1 MERAVSTKQKYPL
14 EFVNGLALNEEQRLY
29 VIDNGYGVSCF
40 GFDNCFQESQQLAQ
54 VMKMAGPTPDM
65 LGTRDCYTLNKQLHA
80 AFAKHPASKNTWYR
94 AGTPKKVAAILE
106 AARCSYSDNR
116 DGGTILRLF
125 YGDPETGKDWAE
137 EHDCVG
143 FIGRSMG
150 PMRVPLIME
159 PLLDDVRDITSSNCG
174 GSINTVNVLRI
185 IDVRRAEEVYRA
197 KNYVLPQFAI
207 EVKEGDVP
215 YPVVVMREDKS
226 VAAFDNHEKA
236 AQWIAFMQG
245 FRVHQAFRSV
255 KEHEAEL
262 VG

>member
-54 VMKMAGPTPDM
+54 VMEMAGPTPDM
-65 LGTRDCYTLNKQLHA
+65 LGTRECYTLNKSLHA
-80 AFAKHPASKNTWYR
+80 AFATHPASKKTWYR

-106 AARCSYSDNR
+106 AARCSYSDNG
-116 DGGTILRLF
+116 DQATILRLF
-125 YGDPETGKDWAE
+125 YGDPATGRDWIDEFETT
-137 EHDCVG
+137 G

-159 PLLDDVRDITSSNCG
+159 PLLDDVRDITSSNYSG
-174 GSINTVNVLRI
+174 AINTVNVLRI

-207 EVKEGDVP
+207 EVKEGKASH
-215 YPVVVMREDKS
+215 PVEVKREGKT
-226 VAAFDNHEKA
+226 VAAFTGHEEA
-236 AQWIAFMQG
+236 AEWIAFIQG

-255 KEHEAEL
+255 TEHAAEL
-262 VG
+262 VD

>member
-1 MERAVSTKQKYPL
+1 MSTQQKYPL

-29 VIDNGYGVSCF
+29 VIDNGYGFSCF
-40 GFDNCFQESQQLAQ
+40 GFDNCFQEALQLAH
-54 VMKMAGPTPDM
+54 VMNMTGPTPDM
-65 LGTRDCYTLNKQLHA
+65 LGTRECYTLNKSLHA
-80 AFAKHPASKNTWYR
+80 AFVTHPASKKTWYR

-106 AARCSYSDNR
+106 AARSSFSDNR
-116 DGGTILRLF
+116 HQGTILRLF
-125 YGDPETGKDWAE
+125 YGDPQTGRDWAE
-137 EHDCVG
+137 EFETTG

-207 EVKEGDVP
+207 EVKEGAATH
-215 YPVVVMREDKS
+215 PVVVTRENKS
-226 VAAFDNHEKA
+226 VAAFENHEQA

-262 VG
+262 VD

>member
-1 MERAVSTKQKYPL
+1 MERAVSTQQKYPL

-29 VIDNGYGVSCF
+29 VIDNGYGFSCF
-40 GFDNCFQESQQLAQ
+40 GFDNCFQEAQQLAQ
-54 VMKMAGPTPDM
+54 VMNMTGPTPDM
-65 LGTRDCYTLNKQLHA
+65 LGTRECYTLNKSLHA
-80 AFAKHPASKNTWYR
+80 AFVTHPASKKTWYR

-106 AARCSYSDNR
+106 AARSSFSDNR
-116 DGGTILRLF
+116 HQGTILRLF
-125 YGDPETGKDWAE
+125 YGDPETGRDWCE
-137 EHDCVG
+137 EFESTG

-174 GSINTVNVLRI
+174 GSINTANILRI

-207 EVKEGDVP
+207 EVKEGAATH
-215 YPVVVMREDKS
+215 PVVVTRENKPVS
-226 VAAFDNHEKA
+226 AFENHEQA

-245 FRVHQAFRSV
+245 FRVHQAFRSM

-262 VG
+262 VD